1 MKKVICK
8 VTYDTDASKEVKK
21 VTVGAFCEQV
31 GFEEVLYQTEEGKY
45 FLYVNGGTSSK
56 YPKEDLKRLSK
67 EKAENWL
74 KEHA

>member
-1 MKKVICK
+1 MYAKKIYINK
-8 VTYDTDASKEVKK
+8 GSQTFGEPEGY
-21 VTVGAFCEQV
+21 
-31 GFEEVLYQTEEGKY
+31 EEVLYQTEEGKY